1 MTDWLPTIN
10 IGKYAGLNN
19 YLFLKKIAAW
29 IRNPIMDRHS
39 VFMFTYRLWWWFI
52 GIFIKYLYFFFFSEI
67 YKFYVMIHFFTWK
80 LRLIS
85 VCHFMF
91 YWRQKLDDW
100 RMIFIKNLQNFPYN
114 YETKFQQF
122 FLKPLILVK
131 SIWTKKKKITLQIFN
146 KIFFILL
153 SKQAFTLLKDS
164 QLFPMIIWNFSITFS
179 ILSMIIFL
187 SVFLLI
193 SCTIFYNV
201 TKCNYKYTSG
211 RKKPIVI
218 KLRP

>member
-1 MTDWLPTIN
+1 MKTSFDFSLSFHVLLTSKIRWLTNDFYKKSPKFSLQLRNQVSTIFSKTIN
-10 IGKYAGLNN
+10 FSKIYLN
-19 YLFLKKIAAW
+19 
-29 IRNPIMDRHS
+29 
-39 VFMFTYRLWWWFI
+39 
-52 GIFIKYLYFFFFSEI
+52 
-67 YKFYVMIHFFTWK
+67 
-80 LRLIS
+80 
-85 VCHFMF
+85 
-91 YWRQKLDDW
+91 
-100 RMIFIKNLQNFPYN
+100 
-114 YETKFQQF
+114 
-122 FLKPLILVK
+122 
-131 SIWTKKKKITLQIFN
+131 KKKLLFKFST
-146 KIFFILL
+146 KYFFILL